1 MNYSICAYPETAQ
14 RLLDATGGEVALE
27 LQSFGLKGVKSAEA
41 WRERADFYTEFASS
55 HRDRRFH
62 LHGPFLDLPWWS
74 FDYMIAAVVERRVA
88 DTVRLCESILPEHL
102 VMHLSCPS
110 YFCRADRA
118 AEWVEHAMEFWAP
131 HLKSLDEMGVLTI
144 FENTYEPDAAAALAF
159 ANAAEAEGLAA
170 AICLDVGH
178 AHTFSP
184 TPPEQWVRDL
194 GSRIAHYHI
203 HDNDQSDDQHYAPGK
218 GTIDFTTLLAE
229 IARFSPEASLSLEVD
244 SGAEESLKG
253 LEFIREK
260 IEGL

>member
-14 RLLDATGGEVALE
+14 RLLDATGGEIALE

-74 FDYMIAAVVERRVA
+74 FDHMIAEVVERRVT

-102 VMHLSCPS
+102 IMHLSCPS

-118 AEWVEHAMEFWAP
+118 AGWVEHAMEFWAP
-131 HLKSLDEMGVLTI
+131 HLKSLDEMGVLTV
-144 FENTYEPDAAAALAF
+144 FENTYEPDAAAASAF
-159 ANAAEAEGLAA
+159 AKAAEAEGLAA

-184 TPPEQWVRDL
+184 TPPEKWVRDL

-218 GTIDFTTLLAE
+218 GTIDFSSLLST
-229 IARFSPEASLSLEVD
+229 IARYSPEATLSMEIDAVFEEV
-244 SGAEESLKG
+244 LHG
-253 LEFIREK
+253 LDFIVHMV
-260 IEGL
+260 L